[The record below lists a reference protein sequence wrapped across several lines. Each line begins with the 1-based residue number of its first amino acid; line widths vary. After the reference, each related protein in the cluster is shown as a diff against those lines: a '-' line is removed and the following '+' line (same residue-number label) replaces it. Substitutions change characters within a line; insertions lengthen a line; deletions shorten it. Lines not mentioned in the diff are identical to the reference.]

1 MGIKRTLPGTP
12 PRQGSRGW
20 RKAVAAALLLG
31 ALAAPQP
38 LAQEVEWPPGL
49 NGPRE
54 PSPLPE
60 PLVYLRDVDPS
71 IVQDMRYAG
80 ADNFTGRRVPGYGAS
95 ECVLLREAAEALARV
110 QQALLPLKLSLKVY
124 DCYRPRQAVRAFV
137 DWVREGETE
146 ADPLRKRF
154 HPNVSRSR
162 LIERG
167 YVTAVSHHSRG
178 DTVDLTLVQVPAKRV
193 APFSRNT
200 VYGPCTGPANER
212 APDTSVDMGTGF
224 DCFDPLSHTAAAGIT
239 PTQRRWRETLL
250 EAMRREGFRN
260 YRKEWWHFTL
270 VPSHSSQAFDVP
282 IPPRRP

>member
-1 MGIKRTLPGTP
+1 MKRTLPGRP
-12 PRQGSRGW
+12 PRQRSRGC
-20 RKAVAAALLLG
+20 RKTAAAALVLV
-31 ALAAPQP
+31 ALAAPRP
-38 LAQEVEWPPGL
+38 LAQEVEWPQVL
-49 NGPRE
+49 NGPSE

-60 PLVYLRDVDPS
+60 PLVHLRDIDPS

-80 ADNFTGRRVPGYGAS
+80 ADNFTGRRVPGYGAG

-137 DWVREGETE
+137 AWVREGETE
-146 ADPLRKRF
+146 VDPVLKRF
-154 HPNVSRSR
+154 HPNVSRSQ

-167 YVTAVSHHSRG
+167 YVAAVSHHSRG
-178 DTVDLTLVQVPAKRV
+178 DTVDLTLVQVPAKRA
-193 APFSRNT
+193 APFSRNS

-212 APDTSVDMGTGF
+212 APDTSVDMGTAF

-239 PTQRRWRETLL
+239 PEQRRWRETLL
-250 EAMRREGFRN
+250 EAMGREGFRN

-270 VPSHSSQAFDVP
+270 VPSRSSQAFDVP